1 MNSKLHVLMLVPQF
15 PYPVV
20 GGLEHQALKLSRAL
34 IDRGIAVSALSGKV
48 RAGQPGRETVDG
60 VNVVR
65 ISDWRPLERY
75 HFQRTAIALLTEF
88 LKLRTDVDV
97 VHVHQNSWYG
107 LFGTL
112 AAKLIGKPVLTK
124 LPNVREYGIPGI
136 AAQPAGRLRL
146 ALLKRSNGFVAMSEE
161 SIAELT
167 EIHVQRSK
175 ILAVPNGIE
184 LGEHLG
190 AAIDQRPQGI
200 VKFSFIGRLEP
211 EKNIPVLLRAWR
223 EALPSFKSQASLNIW
238 GSGSLESEVRGLL
251 SDHGLN
257 DTVKL
262 LGYCDDV
269 PGALSAS
276 DALVQPSAAE
286 GNSNTVLEAMR
297 AGLPV
302 IATSVGGTQMQV
314 GPHGLRLLS
323 EPGDV
328 ATLAEHLTLLANDQS
343 LRLDIGKRMAER
355 VRELFDIRRIAA
367 VYEAAY
373 RELLGSKSPDLSK
386 LHSLPTCN

>member
-1 MNSKLHVLMLVPQF
+1 MLVPQF

-48 RAGQPGRETVDG
+48 RTDQPGRENVDG
-60 VNVVR
+60 VDVIR
-65 ISDWRPLERY
+65 IPDWRPQESY
-75 HFQRTAIALLTEF
+75 HLPRTAIALLTEF
-88 LKLRTDVDV
+88 LKLRPDVDV

-167 EIHVQRSK
+167 ELHVPRSK

-190 AAIDQRPQGI
+190 AMIDQRSQGI
-200 VKFSFIGRLEP
+200 VKFSFIGRIEP

-223 EALPSFKSQASLNIW
+223 EALPSFMSQACLNIW

-251 SDHGLN
+251 LDYGLN

-269 PGALSAS
+269 PAALSAS

-328 ATLAEHLTLLANDQS
+328 AKLAEHLTLLANDRS

-355 VRELFDIRRIAA
+355 VRELFDIRHIAA

-373 RELLGSKSPDLSK
+373 RELLGNKSPDLSK
-386 LHSLPTCN
+386 LHALPANN